1 MTPQAKVVILSGIP
15 GSGKSTWAEKYKS
28 VNSWNTRIVSRD
40 AIRENAF
47 PKPYIYTKQNE
58 DTVTRMFDIL
68 LNSYL
73 IDGLDVIIDNT
84 NCKNVWIRNYLKT
97 ISENFPKYKVYIK
110 YFDVSLW
117 KAAWRAYWR
126 KRRTGK
132 DVPYSVIKDMHRS
145 FKKMDRSQFKEI
157 IL

>member
-1 MTPQAKVVILSGIP
+1 MSSKVIILSGIP
-15 GSGKSTWAEKYKS
+15 GSGKSTWAKKYQS
-28 VNSWNTRIVSRD
+28 TNSWYTRILSRD
-40 AIRENAF
+40 TIRENAF
-47 PKPYIYTKQNE
+47 SQPYIYTKQNE

-73 IDGLDVIIDNT
+73 TDKLDVIIDNT
-84 NCKNVWIRNYLKT
+84 NCKDFWIKSHLKT
-97 ISENFPKYKVYIK
+97 ILENFPEYKVYIK
-110 YFDVSLW
+110 YFYVPLW